1 MSQQSIVGRFI
12 DELERVAGKAQRA
25 ESGERAFAILV
36 ELLQAHQAHT
46 VALSD
51 FALAR
56 ELNLANALREA
67 GCELVTGREIA
78 RADVGISG
86 ADLAVAETGSL
97 LIGSESGYEL
107 VTALPP
113 VHIALIRTDQIVA
126 TLEEAFAFCQR
137 ELDRASKNFLFVT
150 GPSRTADIELT
161 PVIGVHGPQELS
173 VIVIS

>member
-1 MSQQSIVGRFI
+1 MSDLVGRFI
-12 DELERVAGKAQRA
+12 DELERVAGKAYRA
-25 ESGERAFAILV
+25 ESNGRAC
-36 ELLQAHQAHT
+36 ELLTELLRAHQART

-51 FALAR
+51 CALAQA
-56 ELNLANALREA
+56 LNLTNALCAA
-67 GCELVTGREIA
+67 GYELVTGREIA

-97 LIGSESGYEL
+97 LLGSELGYEL

-126 TLEEAFAFCQR
+126 TLEEAFAFCQK
-137 ELDRASKNFLFVT
+137 ELDRAPGDFLLVT

-161 PVIGVHGPQELS
+161 PVIGVHGPQELA
-173 VIVIS
+173 VIVVS